1 MPLHLLCRFY
11 LCHIRIIPQHPYKL
25 EFVRVLL
32 RPFLCYLILLSCG
45 YYAPFQLKFQGQ
57 GGPLV
62 QDNYVPP
69 STKELNAIFEKIT
82 IEDFERMASKLGRS
96 DGSRN
101 QKTNPQVSP
110 SPSRFYPDR
119 AFSFCLLGVYLFRM
133 ATAAKTITALK
144 YIEHFI

>member
-1 MPLHLLCRFY
+1 
-11 LCHIRIIPQHPYKL
+11 
-25 EFVRVLL
+25 
-32 RPFLCYLILLSCG
+32 
-45 YYAPFQLKFQGQ
+45 
-57 GGPLV
+57 V

-101 QKTNPQVSP
+101 QKTNPRVSP
-110 SPSRFYPDR
+110 SPCRFYPDR
-119 AFSFCLLGVYLFRM
+119 AFSFYLPEVYLFRM
-133 ATAAKTITALK
+133 ATATKTIIALK